1 MKSPHTNPRSSR
13 RKKSRAALLAAA
25 SLAVASA
32 LHADPPEANGPL
44 TGQPSAPSKP
54 EDLLHRPY
62 LLGDWGGERT
72 RLEQMGIVFDLEYTN
87 DYSGY
92 PHADTIRGHDN
103 DWGRVRFTIDVDFGK
118 LAHLDG
124 LSFHISAINQ
134 NGGNPGTGLQSYA
147 NPSGLASSQ
156 STRLDTFWLQQKLF
170 DGIVVIR
177 AGQLAQQDD
186 YGVQEYGASFVMEPL
201 DYAFGNLFGDI
212 TATFD
217 PASKP
222 GVELQ
227 LHPYGGFYIK
237 SEFQGGETNPYG
249 PNDHHGLG
257 FDLTGSGVLATEV
270 GWRHDDVS
278 VAPQRPVPSEK
289 MEGKDG
295 TDSKAVSAVG
305 NTIKDG
311 PRTLFEWTLPAVYKL
326 GIYNNFADFTE
337 PNTGRVIH
345 DNYLVYGMVNQGLF
359 REGHYGAAYF
369 RGLDTFAGLDYA
381 PGNVSPAYLQATGG
395 FRYTGTFPGRDKDTV
410 GVGVVHTEFSGKFDT
425 AATLLA
431 PAVHRTQ
438 ETALELNYA
447 AQVTPWLLVQPLLQY
462 YVNPGG
468 TGNHENAVVLG
479 ARTKV
484 IF

>member
-1 MKSPHTNPRSSR
+1 MMN
-13 RKKSRAALLAAA
+13 RA
-25 SLAVASA
+25 
-32 LHADPPEANGPL
+32 
-44 TGQPSAPSKP
+44 
-54 EDLLHRPY
+54 Y
-62 LLGDWGGERT
+62 LLGDWDGERT
-72 RLEQMGIVFDLEYTN
+72 ALAEKGVSFDLAYTN
-87 DYSGY
+87 DYFGY

-118 LAHLDG
+118 LVGIDG
-124 LSFHISAINQ
+124 LSFHVSAINQ

-156 STRLDTFWLQQKLF
+156 STRLDTYWLQQKLF
-170 DGIVVIR
+170 NGVLVIR

-186 YGVQEYGASFVMEPL
+186 YGVQEYGSSFVMEPL

-278 VAPQRPVPSEK
+278 VAPHRPQVEPPSAAK
-289 MEGKDG
+289 DAKDGKDV
-295 TDSKAVSAVG
+295 AV
-305 NTIKDG
+305 TPPIKDG
-311 PRTLFEWTLPAVYKL
+311 PRTLFEGTLPAVYKA

-345 DNYLVYGMVNQGLF
+345 DSYLIYAMVNQALF
-359 REGHYGAAYF
+359 REGHYDAAYF
-369 RGLDTFAGLDYA
+369 RGLDAFAGVDYS
-381 PGNVSPAYLQATGG
+381 PGNVAYAYLQSTAG
-395 FRYTGTFPGRDKDTV
+395 FRYTGTFPGRNKDTV
-410 GVGVVHTEFSGKFDT
+410 GLGVVHTEFSGRFDT
-425 AATLLA
+425 PAVLAAPATTTSPAVAAA
-431 PAVHRTQ
+431 PAVRRTE
-438 ETALELNYA
+438 ETAIELNYA
-447 AQVTPWLLVQPLLQY
+447 CQVTPWLLVQPLFQY

-468 TGNHENAVVLG
+468 TGTHENAVVLG
-479 ARTKV
+479 ARTKIV
-484 IF
+484 F

>member
-1 MKSPHTNPRSSR
+1 MSSAVR
-13 RKKSRAALLAAA
+13 LAAA
-25 SLAVASA
+25 GLALASA
-32 LHADPPEANGPL
+32 SVTQADPPSALGPL

-72 RLEQMGIVFDLEYTN
+72 KLEQMGIVFDLEYIN
-87 DYSGY
+87 DYFGY

-103 DWGRVRFTIDVDFGK
+103 DWGRVRFTLDVDFGK
-118 LAHLDG
+118 LAHIDG
-124 LSFHISAINQ
+124 LSFHFSAVNQ
-134 NGGNPGTGLQSYA
+134 NGGNPGTGLQVYA

-156 STRLDTFWLQQKLF
+156 STRLDTYWLQQKLF
-170 DGIVVIR
+170 GGVLVIR

-227 LHPYGGFYIK
+227 LHPYGGFYLK

-249 PNDHHGLG
+249 PNDHHGVG
-257 FDLTGSGVLATEV
+257 FDLTGSGVLATEF

-278 VAPQRPVPSEK
+278 VAPVRPQPAPR
-289 MEGKDG
+289 EGKDTRDG
-295 TDSKAVSAVG
+295 KEAAAAVTPAT
-305 NTIKDG
+305 NDG
-311 PRTLFEWTLPAVYKL
+311 PRTLLEGTLPAVYKA
-326 GIYNNFADFTE
+326 GIYNNFADFAE
-337 PNTGRVIH
+337 PNTGRIIH
-345 DNYLVYGMVNQGLF
+345 DNYLIYGMVNQGLF
-359 REGHYGAAYF
+359 REGHYGAQYF
-369 RGLDTFAGLDYA
+369 RGLDAFGGVDFA

-395 FRYTGTFPGRDKDTV
+395 FRYTGTLPGRDKDTV
-410 GVGVVHTEFSGKFDT
+410 GLGVVHTEFSGAFDT
-425 AATLLA
+425 AATLTA
-431 PAVHRTQ
+431 PAVRRTQ
-438 ETALELNYA
+438 ETAIELNYA
-447 AQVTPWLLVQPLLQY
+447 AQVTPWLLVQPLFQY

-468 TGNHENAVVLG
+468 TGTHENAVVLG